1 MNATIL
7 KFSKFKI
14 LNRYIVWGFDMI
26 ISLSS
31 LLLSYLFIN
40 YLLNVT
46 LAIGLIWQLL
56 LVGFVSTGLWTF
68 VFRVHDGV
76 IRHTTTVEIL
86 RIVKAMFLKSMTLLV
101 FSYFGFFGFTQISFH
116 VYAIIIGDFFISLVM
131 LILWRILI
139 QSFYRFVLQHT
150 EKAVLNTL
158 IYGTGEDS
166 LKIAS
171 YLKGVSSKY
180 RMLGFISRQP
190 KRNRYRIY
198 DTPIYYG
205 ADIES
210 IDKLVRSL
218 SIDCMM
224 FANSDDLKKND
235 DLLKYGLENKLS
247 MRIVPTSELTGERA
261 ESQLRSIQIEDLLG
275 RDEIKIDLD
284 KIRLVLKDKVVMV
297 TGAAGSIGSELCRQL
312 IRFDIRQLVVVD
324 FSETGIYNIDME
336 LRSDLH
342 AKNVFSIIADMRN
355 RDRMEA
361 VIQRTRPDIIFHAAA
376 YKHVPLMEAYPCE
389 AVIDNVLGTKNM
401 ADMALKYHVQK
412 FVMISTDKAVKP
424 SSVMGATKRVAETY
438 VQSLGKAEAD
448 GKVKG
453 NTAFITTRFG
463 NVLGSN
469 GSVIPLFHK
478 QIERG
483 GPVTVTHQDI
493 IRYFMSIPE
502 ACRLVLEAVYL
513 GKGND
518 LFVFDMG
525 EPVKIDYLAR
535 KMIELSGLRPDIDI
549 KIEYTGLRPGE
560 KLYEELLYQKEN
572 TLPTNHSKIFHA
584 KSINNDYEEVSKL
597 VDQLI
602 QTARE
607 YDKME
612 TVKLIKAI
620 VPDYKSLNSVY
631 EQLDDHSGEQH
642 STETKNIKD
651 K

>member
-14 LNRYIVWGFDMI
+14 LNRYIVWGFDLI

-31 LLLSYLFIN
+31 LLLSFLFIN

-56 LVGFVSTGLWTF
+56 LVGAIATGFWTF
-68 VFRVHDGV
+68 LFRVHDGV
-76 IRHTTTVEIL
+76 IRHTTTVEMF
-86 RIVKAMFLKSMTLLV
+86 RIVKAMFFKSLTLLI
-101 FSYFGFFGFTQISFH
+101 FSSFGFFGFSHISFH
-116 VYAIIIGDFFISLVM
+116 VYAIIIGDFFISLVL

-139 QSFYRFVLQHT
+139 QSFYHYVLQHT

-158 IYGTGEDS
+158 VYGTGEDS

-171 YLKGVSSKY
+171 FLKGVNGKY
-180 RMLGFISRQP
+180 RMLGFISRHP

-205 ADIES
+205 ADIET

-235 DLLKYGLENKLS
+235 DLLNYGLENKLS
-247 MRIVPTSELTGERA
+247 MRIVPTSEMTGEYA

-284 KIRLVLKDKVVMV
+284 EIRRVLKDKVVMV

-312 IRFDIRQLVVVD
+312 IHFDIKQLVVVD
-324 FSETGIYNIDME
+324 FSETGVYNIDME
-336 LRSDLH
+336 LRCDQK
-342 AKNVFSIIADMRN
+342 AKNVYAVIADVRN
-355 RDRMEA
+355 RDRVET
-361 VIQRTRPDIIFHAAA
+361 VIKRTQPDIIFHAAA
-376 YKHVPLMEAYPCE
+376 YKHVPLMESYPCE
-389 AVIDNVLGTKNM
+389 AVIDNVLGTKNV
-401 ADMALKYHVQK
+401 ADMALKYHVDK

-424 SSVMGATKRVAETY
+424 SNVMGATKRVAETY
-438 VQSLGKAEAD
+438 VQSLGKAELD

-453 NTAFITTRFG
+453 STAFVTTRFG

-469 GSVIPLFHK
+469 GSVIPLFRK
-478 QIERG
+478 QIEKG

-513 GKGND
+513 GTGND

-549 KIEYTGLRPGE
+549 KIVYTGLRPGE

-572 TLPTNHSKIFHA
+572 TIPTNHSKIFHA
-584 KSINNDYEEVSKL
+584 KTISYDYDEVSGL
-597 VDQLI
+597 VDNLI
-602 QTARE
+602 STAKDF
-607 YDKME
+607 DKVE
-612 TVKLIKAI
+612 TVKIIKAI
-620 VPDYKSLNSVY
+620 VPDYKSQNSVY
-631 EQLDDHSGEQH
+631 EKLDSPQE
-642 STETKNIKD
+642 SETKKEQD

>member
-7 KFSKFKI
+7 EFSRFKI
-14 LNRYIVWGFDMI
+14 LNRYIVWGVDLLV
-26 ISLSS
+26 SLSS

-40 YLLNVT
+40 SLLNVT

-56 LVGFVSTGLWTF
+56 LVGAIATGFWTF
-68 VFRVHDGV
+68 FFRVHDGV
-76 IRHTTTVEIL
+76 IRHTTTVELL
-86 RIVKAMFLKSMTLLV
+86 RIVKAMFFKSLTLLV
-101 FSYFGFFGFTQISFH
+101 FSYFGFFGFSHISFH
-116 VYAIIIGDFFISLVM
+116 VYAIIIGDFFISLVLLM
-131 LILWRILI
+131 LWRLLI
-139 QSFYRFVLQHT
+139 QSFYRYVLQHT

-158 IYGTGEDS
+158 VYGTGEDS

-171 YLKGVSSKY
+171 YLKGVNGKY

-205 ADIES
+205 ADIET

-235 DLLKYGLENKLS
+235 DLLNYGLENKLS
-247 MRIVPTSELTGERA
+247 MRIVPASEMTGEYA

-284 KIRLVLKDKVVMV
+284 KIHNVIRNKVVMV

-312 IRFDIRQLVVVD
+312 IRFDIKQLVVLD
-324 FSETGIYNIDME
+324 FSETGVYNIDME
-336 LRSDLH
+336 LRCELK
-342 AKNVFSIIADMRN
+342 AKNVYAVIADVRN
-355 RDRMEA
+355 RERVET
-361 VIQRTRPDIIFHAAA
+361 VIKRTHPDIIFHAAA
-376 YKHVPLMEAYPCE
+376 YKHVPLMESYPCE
-389 AVIDNVLGTKNM
+389 AVIDNVLGTKNV
-401 ADMALKYHVQK
+401 ADMALKYHVEK

-424 SSVMGATKRVAETY
+424 SNVMGATKRVAETY
-438 VQSLGKAEAD
+438 VQSLGKAEQD
-448 GKVKG
+448 GKVDG
-453 NTAFITTRFG
+453 RTVFVTTRFG

-469 GSVIPLFHK
+469 GSVIPLFRK

-549 KIEYTGLRPGE
+549 KIVYTGLRPGE

-572 TLPTNHSKIFHA
+572 TIPTNHSKIFHA
-584 KSINNDYEEVSKL
+584 KSSIRNDFDVVSEL

-602 QTARE
+602 KTAKDF
-607 YDKME
+607 DKME
-612 TVKLIKAI
+612 TVRLIKAI
-620 VPDYKSLNSVY
+620 VPDYKSQNSVY
-631 EQLDDHSGEQH
+631 EQLDEQKT
-642 STETKNIKD
+642 SETK
-651 K
+651 

>member
-31 LLLSYLFIN
+31 LLLSFLFIN

-56 LVGFVSTGLWTF
+56 LVGAIATGVWT
-68 VFRVHDGV
+68 VIFRVHDGV
-76 IRHTTTVEIL
+76 IRHTTTVEMF
-86 RIVKAMFLKSMTLLV
+86 RIVKAMFFKSLTLLL
-101 FSYFGFFGFTQISFH
+101 FSSFGFFGFSQISFH
-116 VYAIIIGDFFISLVM
+116 VYSIIIGDFFISVVL
-131 LILWRILI
+131 LILWRIMV
-139 QSFYRFVLQHT
+139 QSFYHYVLQHT

-158 IYGTGEDS
+158 VYGTGEDS

-171 YLKGVSSKY
+171 FLRGVNGKY
-180 RMLGFISRQP
+180 RMLGFISRHP

-235 DLLKYGLENKLS
+235 DLLNYGLENKLS
-247 MRIVPTSELTGERA
+247 MRIVPASEMTGEHT
-261 ESQLRSIQIEDLLG
+261 EFQLRSIQIEDLLG

-284 KIRLVLKDKVVMV
+284 EIHRVLHDKIVMV

-312 IRFDIRQLVVVD
+312 IHFDIKQLVVVD
-324 FSETGIYNIDME
+324 FSETGVYNIDME
-336 LRSDLH
+336 LRCDLN
-342 AKNVFSIIADMRN
+342 AKNVFSVIADVRN
-355 RDRMEA
+355 RERVET
-361 VIQRTRPDIIFHAAA
+361 VIKRTHPNIIFHAAA
-376 YKHVPLMEAYPCE
+376 YKHVPLMESYPCE
-389 AVIDNVLGTKNM
+389 AVIDNVLGTKNV
-401 ADMALKYHVQK
+401 ADMALKYHVDK

-424 SSVMGATKRVAETY
+424 SNVMGATKRVAETY
-438 VQSLGKAEAD
+438 VQSLGKAEQD
-448 GKVKG
+448 GKVEGK
-453 NTAFITTRFG
+453 TAFVTTRFG

-469 GSVIPLFHK
+469 GSVIPLFRK
-478 QIERG
+478 QIEKG

-513 GKGND
+513 GTGND
-518 LFVFDMG
+518 LFIFDMG

-549 KIEYTGLRPGE
+549 KIVYTGLRPGE

-584 KSINNDYEEVSKL
+584 KSINY
-597 VDQLI
+597 
-602 QTARE
+602 E
-607 YDKME
+607 YDKVSELVDRLISTAMDFDKVE
-612 TVKLIKAI
+612 TVKIIKAI
-620 VPDYKSLNSVY
+620 VPDYKSQNSVY
-631 EQLDDHSGEQH
+631 EKLDGPKES
-642 STETKNIKD
+642 ETKNKQN

>member
-7 KFSKFKI
+7 KFSRFKI
-14 LNRYIVWGFDMI
+14 LNRYIVWGVDLLV
-26 ISLSS
+26 SLSS

-56 LVGFVSTGLWTF
+56 LVGAIATGFWTF
-68 VFRVHDGV
+68 FFRVHDGV
-76 IRHTTTVEIL
+76 IRHTTTVELL
-86 RIVKAMFLKSMTLLV
+86 RIVKAMFFKSLTLLV
-101 FSYFGFFGFTQISFH
+101 FSYFGFFGFSHISFH
-116 VYAIIIGDFFISLVM
+116 VYAIIIGDFFISLVLLM
-131 LILWRILI
+131 LWRLLI
-139 QSFYRFVLQHT
+139 QSFYRYVLQHT

-158 IYGTGEDS
+158 VYGTGEDS

-171 YLKGVSSKY
+171 YLKGVNGKY

-205 ADIES
+205 ADIET

-235 DLLKYGLENKLS
+235 DLLNYGLENKLS
-247 MRIVPTSELTGERA
+247 MRIVPASEMTGEYA

-284 KIRLVLKDKVVMV
+284 KIHNVIRNKVVMV

-312 IRFDIRQLVVVD
+312 IRFDIKQLVVLD
-324 FSETGIYNIDME
+324 FSETGVYNIDME
-336 LRSDLH
+336 LRCDLK
-342 AKNVFSIIADMRN
+342 AKNVYAVIADVRN
-355 RDRMEA
+355 RERVET
-361 VIQRTRPDIIFHAAA
+361 VIKRTHPDIIFHAAA
-376 YKHVPLMEAYPCE
+376 YKHVPLMESYPCE
-389 AVIDNVLGTKNM
+389 AVINNVLGTKNV
-401 ADMALKYHVQK
+401 ADMALKYHVEK

-424 SSVMGATKRVAETY
+424 SNVMGATKRVAETY
-438 VQSLGKAEAD
+438 VQSLGKAEQD
-448 GKVKG
+448 GKVDG
-453 NTAFITTRFG
+453 RTVFVTTRFG

-469 GSVIPLFHK
+469 GSVIPLFRK

-549 KIEYTGLRPGE
+549 KIVYTGLRPGE

-572 TLPTNHSKIFHA
+572 TIPTNHSKIFHA
-584 KSINNDYEEVSKL
+584 KSSIRNDFDVVSEL

-602 QTARE
+602 KTAKDF
-607 YDKME
+607 DKME
-612 TVKLIKAI
+612 TVRLIKAI
-620 VPDYKSLNSVY
+620 VPDYKSQNSVY
-631 EQLDDHSGEQH
+631 EQLDEQKT
-642 STETKNIKD
+642 SETK
-651 K
+651 

>member
-7 KFSKFKI
+7 KFSRFKI
-14 LNRYIVWGFDMI
+14 LNRYIVWGVDLLV
-26 ISLSS
+26 SLSS

-56 LVGFVSTGLWTF
+56 LVGAIATGLWTF
-68 VFRVHDGV
+68 LFRVHDGV
-76 IRHTTTVEIL
+76 IRHTTTVELL
-86 RIVKAMFLKSMTLLV
+86 RIVKAMFFKSLTLLV
-101 FSYFGFFGFTQISFH
+101 FSYFGFFGFSHISFH
-116 VYAIIIGDFFISLVM
+116 VYAIIIGDFFISLVLLM
-131 LILWRILI
+131 LWRLLI
-139 QSFYRFVLQHT
+139 QSFYRYVLQHT

-158 IYGTGEDS
+158 VYGTGEDS

-171 YLKGVSSKY
+171 YLKGVNGKY

-205 ADIES
+205 ADIET

-235 DLLKYGLENKLS
+235 DLLNYGLENKLS
-247 MRIVPTSELTGERA
+247 MRIVPASEMTGEYA

-275 RDEIKIDLD
+275 KDEIKIDLD
-284 KIRLVLKDKVVMV
+284 KIHNVIRNKVVMV

-312 IRFDIRQLVVVD
+312 IRFDIKQLVVLD
-324 FSETGIYNIDME
+324 FSETGVYNIDME
-336 LRSDLH
+336 LRCDLK
-342 AKNVFSIIADMRN
+342 AKNVYAVIADVRN
-355 RDRMEA
+355 RERVET
-361 VIQRTRPDIIFHAAA
+361 VIKRTHPDIIFHAAA
-376 YKHVPLMEAYPCE
+376 YKHVPLMESYPCE
-389 AVIDNVLGTKNM
+389 AVIDNVLGTKNV
-401 ADMALKYHVQK
+401 ADMALKYHVEK

-424 SSVMGATKRVAETY
+424 SNVMGATKRVAETY
-438 VQSLGKAEAD
+438 VQSLGKAEQD
-448 GKVKG
+448 GKVDG
-453 NTAFITTRFG
+453 RTVFVTTRFG

-469 GSVIPLFHK
+469 GSVIPLFRK

-525 EPVKIDYLAR
+525 EPVKID
-535 KMIELSGLRPDIDI
+535 
-549 KIEYTGLRPGE
+549 
-560 KLYEELLYQKEN
+560 
-572 TLPTNHSKIFHA
+572 
-584 KSINNDYEEVSKL
+584 
-597 VDQLI
+597 
-602 QTARE
+602 
-607 YDKME
+607 
-612 TVKLIKAI
+612 
-620 VPDYKSLNSVY
+620 
-631 EQLDDHSGEQH
+631 
-642 STETKNIKD
+642 
-651 K
+651 

>member
-7 KFSKFKI
+7 KFSRFKI
-14 LNRYIVWGFDMI
+14 LNRYIVWGVDLLV
-26 ISLSS
+26 SLSS
-31 LLLSYLFIN
+31 LLLRYLFIN

-56 LVGFVSTGLWTF
+56 LVGAIATGLWTF
-68 VFRVHDGV
+68 LFRVHDGV
-76 IRHTTTVEIL
+76 IRHTTTVELL
-86 RIVKAMFLKSMTLLV
+86 RIVKAMFFKSLTLLV
-101 FSYFGFFGFTQISFH
+101 FSYFGFFGFSHISFH
-116 VYAIIIGDFFISLVM
+116 VYAIIIGDFFISLVLLM
-131 LILWRILI
+131 LWRLLI
-139 QSFYRFVLQHT
+139 QSFYRYVLQHT

-158 IYGTGEDS
+158 VYGTGEDS

-171 YLKGVSSKY
+171 YLKGVNGKY

-205 ADIES
+205 ADIET

-235 DLLKYGLENKLS
+235 DLLNYGLENKLS
-247 MRIVPTSELTGERA
+247 MRIVPASEMTGEYA

-284 KIRLVLKDKVVMV
+284 KIHNVIRNKVVMV

-312 IRFDIRQLVVVD
+312 IRFDIKQLVVLD
-324 FSETGIYNIDME
+324 FSETGVYNIDME
-336 LRSDLH
+336 LRCELK
-342 AKNVFSIIADMRN
+342 AKNVYAVIADVRN
-355 RDRMEA
+355 RERVET
-361 VIQRTRPDIIFHAAA
+361 VIKRTHPDIIFHAAA
-376 YKHVPLMEAYPCE
+376 YKHVPLMESYPCE
-389 AVIDNVLGTKNM
+389 AVIDNVLGTKNV
-401 ADMALKYHVQK
+401 ADMALKYHVEK

-424 SSVMGATKRVAETY
+424 SNVMGATKRVAETY
-438 VQSLGKAEAD
+438 VQSLGKAEQD
-448 GKVKG
+448 GKVDG
-453 NTAFITTRFG
+453 RTVFVTTRFG

-469 GSVIPLFHK
+469 GSVIPLFRK

-549 KIEYTGLRPGE
+549 KIVYTGLRPGE

-572 TLPTNHSKIFHA
+572 TIPTNHSKIFHA
-584 KSINNDYEEVSKL
+584 KSSIRNDFDVVSEL

-602 QTARE
+602 KTAKDF
-607 YDKME
+607 DKME
-612 TVKLIKAI
+612 TVRLIKTI
-620 VPDYKSLNSVY
+620 VPDYKSQNSVY
-631 EQLDDHSGEQH
+631 EQLDEQKT
-642 STETKNIKD
+642 SEIK
-651 K
+651 